1 MWDSDAAYDQFM
13 GRFSRRLAP
22 LFADFAG
29 VEAGDRALDVG
40 AGTGA
45 LTEELVRRGAVTA
58 AVDPSPAF
66 AASLRRRFPDLNV
79 REAPAESL
87 PWDSGSFDVALA
99 QLVVAFMDDAHAG
112 VNEMARV
119 AGSNLAVC
127 MWDFDGQELLA
138 TVNRVR
144 DRLGSTTTEP
154 GAYRTGPALAELL
167 GAGSEVEAL
176 DVEADYDDFD
186 DFWSALLGGVGPHGV
201 WAASLEGEEREKA
214 RTELLRELGE
224 PEGSFTLKGRAWAA
238 RLRRG

>member
-1 MWDSDAAYDQFM
+1 MWDSDAAYDRFM

-29 VEAGDRALDVG
+29 VEEGDRALDVG

-58 AVDPSPAF
+58 AAEPSAAF
-66 AASLRRRFPDLNV
+66 ATSLRRRFPDLDV
-79 REAPAESL
+79 RETPAEEL
-87 PWDSGSFDVALA
+87 PWESGFFDVALA

-119 AGSNLAVC
+119 AGSRIAVC
-127 MWDFDGQELLA
+127 MWDFDEQELLA

-144 DRLGSTTTEP
+144 NRLGSTTTEP

-176 DVEADYDDFD
+176 DVEADYEDFE
-186 DFWSALLGGVGPHGV
+186 DFWDALLGGAGPHGA
-201 WAASLEGEEREKA
+201 WAGSLEGDEKEQA

-224 PEGSFTLKGRAWAA
+224 PEGSFTLKGRCWAA
-238 RLRRG
+238 RLRPA